1 MRFKPAVLIAG
12 LAALIAA
19 APASAHHGFAV
30 EFDGSKCM
38 DVAGTLTAIDWQ
50 NPHAYFHMDIK
61 NADGKTENW
70 TFEMLSVVAMRR
82 AGTDKQ
88 DFLDNIGKPITARI
102 CPSKNGAVNRGAA
115 ESLKLPDGRVRVV
128 GQYVEGGRPGGG
140 APPAQ

>member
-88 DFLDNIGKPITARI
+88 DFLDNIGKPISAAI
-102 CPSKNGAVNRGAA
+102 CPRRM
-115 ESLKLPDGRVRVV
+115 GR
-128 GQYVEGGRPGGG
+128 
-140 APPAQ
+140 

>member
-61 NADGKTENW
+61 P
-70 TFEMLSVVAMRR
+70 
-82 AGTDKQ
+82 Q
-88 DFLDNIGKPITARI
+88 IT
-102 CPSKNGAVNRGAA
+102 
-115 ESLKLPDGRVRVV
+115 
-128 GQYVEGGRPGGG
+128 
-140 APPAQ
+140 PA